1 MQLYILNTE
10 VNSVLNIV
18 LNGYSLLYSIGN

>member
-1 MQLYILNTE
+1 M

-18 LNGYSLLYSIGN
+18 LISLGGYLGDKVSKKSSKH